1 MARCRALL
9 PRMSLSSRRT
19 WGWVRVLPSALYLHG
34 AMCTTAA
41 VAALQFGGAGFLA
54 DPLWLECPRLLWEA
68 ASNLTSGVLFRDLAL
83 CSVVES
89 PFAPRDEV
97 FLEWQL
103 GGRLARRGPLRRQ
116 KAEDGIAVTL
126 DWAFLSVLP
135 ILDGASECIALGF
148 FVAGVLTDVGL
159 RLPHAHWI
167 FDRKVKLRG
176 MFRETTAVFG
186 QGL

>member
-1 MARCRALL
+1 M
-9 PRMSLSSRRT
+9 
-19 WGWVRVLPSALYLHG
+19 
-34 AMCTTAA
+34 
-41 VAALQFGGAGFLA
+41 GAGFLA

-135 ILDGASECIALGF
+135 VLDGASECIALGF

-167 FDRKVKLRG
+167 FERKVKLRG